1 MSGRVAVLGLDRG
14 GGHHSIASMIR
25 PGIKMKLGFRVKVLR
40 GGQVEEVE
48 FGDLLTGPTVVS
60 VYMRNNTSGC
70 DLQMASLA
78 KAAAGLKRKGYNLV
92 AVSRDTCGSHT
103 RYAEKMG
110 IRFTLVS
117 DPEFQFAK
125 AADSMV
131 QKSMYGKK
139 YMAPARAAYV
149 LDPDGKV
156 RAVIEKVDT
165 KDHAAQVRAV
175 LDNL

>member
-1 MSGRVAVLGLDRG
+1 MVKAGEKLDLDYTIKAVGKD
-14 GGHHSIASMIR
+14 
-25 PGIKMKLGFRVKVLR
+25 
-40 GGQVEEVE
+40 GQVEEVT
-48 FGDLLTGPTVVS
+48 FGDLITGPTVVS

-78 KAAAGLKRKGYNLV
+78 KGAATIKRKGYALV
-92 AVSRDTCGSHT
+92 GISRDTGSSHLK
-103 RYAEKMG
+103 YAAKMG
-110 IRFTLVS
+110 IGFTLVS
-117 DPEFQFAK
+117 DPGFQFAR

-149 LDPDGKV
+149 LEPGGRV
-156 RAVIEKVDT
+156 LAVIEKVDT

-175 LDNL
+175 LKAL

>member
-1 MSGRVAVLGLDRG
+1 MIKPGDRMDLNFTVKAVGRDG
-14 GGHHSIASMIR
+14 
-25 PGIKMKLGFRVKVLR
+25 K
-40 GGQVEEVE
+40 VEEAV
-48 FGDLLTGPTVVS
+48 FADLVTGPTVVS

-78 KAAAGLKRKGYNLV
+78 KGARAIKRMGY
-92 AVSRDTCGSHT
+92 AVIGISRDTGSSHLK
-103 RYAEKMG
+103 YAAKMG
-110 IRFTLVS
+110 IGFTLVS

-149 LDPDGKV
+149 LDPEGV
-156 RAVIEKVDT
+156 VLAVMEKVDT
-165 KDHAAQVRAV
+165 KDHTAQVKAV
-175 LDNL
+175 LKEL

>member
-1 MSGRVAVLGLDRG
+1 MITPGKTLKLGFKVKVVRG
-14 GGHHSIASMIR
+14 GGE
-25 PGIKMKLGFRVKVLR
+25 
-40 GGQVEEVE
+40 VEEVL
-48 FGDLLTGPTVVS
+48 FGDLLSGPTVVS

-78 KAAAGLKRKGYNLV
+78 KGVRSIKRLGYDV
-92 AVSRDTCGSHT
+92 IAVSRDTCGSH
-103 RYAEKMG
+103 RKYAEKMG
-110 IRFTLVS
+110 IGFTLVS

-149 LDPDGKV
+149 LEPDGKV
-156 RAVIEKVDT
+156 TAVIEKVDT
-165 KDHAAQVRAV
+165 ADHAAQVCSV
-175 LDNL
+175 LKAL